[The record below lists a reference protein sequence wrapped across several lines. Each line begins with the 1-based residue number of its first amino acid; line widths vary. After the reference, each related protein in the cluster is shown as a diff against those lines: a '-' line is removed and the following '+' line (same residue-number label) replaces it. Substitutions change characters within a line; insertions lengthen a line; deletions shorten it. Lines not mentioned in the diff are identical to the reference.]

1 MTTLAVISD
10 LIDGFGTVLTPENL
24 AFAAIGVLLG
34 TFVGVLPGIGPALTI
49 ALLLPI
55 TFNFEEPTGAFI
67 MFAGIYFGGMY
78 GGSTTSILLNT
89 PGESASVATAI
100 EGYEMAKRGRGGPA
114 LATAAIGSF
123 VAGTIGI
130 LLLTFLAEPVADLA
144 VQLQPPDYFALTVLA
159 FVSVTALV
167 GRSLIRGML
176 SLFIGLFI
184 GLIGIDQVSG
194 QSRLTFGVNELNNGV
209 DIVLVAVGLFAVGE
223 ALYVASR
230 LRHRGEEELL
240 EVEGAKTLV
249 ARGHAAVVEAVA
261 ARHRA
266 RLPVR
271 RDADRRRG
279 DPDVPLL
286 RASSAGSRA
295 GRRRRSSARARSR
308 ASPGRRPPTTRRSPA
323 CSCRC

>member
-1 MTTLAVISD
+1 M
-10 LIDGFGTVLTPENL
+10 
-24 AFAAIGVLLG
+24 LLG

-55 TFNFEEPTGAFI
+55 TFNFDEPTGAFI

-100 EGYEMAKRGRGGPA
+100 EGYEMAKRGRAGPA

-130 LLLTFLAEPVADLA
+130 LLLTFLAEPVAELA
-144 VQLQPPDYFALTVLA
+144 VQLQPADYFALTVLA

-167 GRSLIRGML
+167 GSSLTRGMV
-176 SLFIGLFI
+176 SLFLGLFI

-194 QSRLTFGVNELNNGV
+194 TSRLTFGINELNNGV

-230 LRHRGEEELL
+230 LRH
-240 EVEGAKTLV
+240 
-249 ARGHAAVVEAVA
+249 ARGRDPRRSRAP
-261 ARHRA
+261 RCSRA
-266 RLPVR
+266 RTCG
-271 RDADRRRG
+271 ARG
-279 DPDVPLL
+279 GRGCAAP
-286 RASSAGSRA
+286 RSASRSARCRPAAPRSRPSCPTRPSAGSRA
-295 GRRRRSSARARSR
+295 ARRRRSSARARSR
-308 ASPGRRPPTTRRSPA
+308 ASPGPRRPTTRPSPA